1 MAVSVSDI
9 QALQDKQVYETSNE
23 KYVLSRD
30 YEKIIHSPQYTI
42 LGFLNGYMYC
52 STVSYLSKNTT
63 DGEEIASIKLE
74 VEHASFVEGSSF
86 FYAYSENTIYKIT
99 ENLEVEWSFEI
110 EDEIQSITMDIKGS
124 FYVVTKNS
132 RDVRKYDKNGSEIMM
147 IDGSDDPTKEIRIY
161 YCFVSKGAGWVYL
174 IGTEFW
180 DYNNKVQSFIDKY
193 DARTWEKIDRQ
204 IIAYGENID
213 IDDPQYA
220 YDRFYVVGDYIY
232 IYAMQYI
239 SKINIKAIEF
249 WRYIAGYNQA
259 TGTFDQIGHIEYSDN
274 PMTEYL
280 YFIED
285 LYSSNGHSFGKLTLS
300 GKCLWKIT
308 LTDCVDEIDFKMCV
322 YQNKIYTTHRTMI
335 ETKKGYI
342 LSLNDQQVLFRT
354 RDGHLVEIVDFNAD
368 EIYSPDNYEGLY
380 LLASTIKEG
389 IPKIVYHPLRHDNGD
404 MVEEF
409 DNVLLLPEENFNY
422 TDLDNYD
429 YKYLLCSNYQ
439 VDAND
444 FSIIFARNY
453 KPVMTRLRNVIKT
466 KEPYLPD
473 RMHEYILSM
482 PGDRIDTMQDYDL
495 IRSRYKYSY
504 DRYLLA
510 DRNMFFTEIITK
522 DLELTIITKKNGYII
537 VRKQRD
543 IYTYLLAKYDDINL
557 IEQWLIENGVME
569 TTLPE
574 AVGDLIHH
582 TMDAIQ
588 AIQMAGCPV
597 QYDVQAFKQH
607 EYTFD
612 GYEYVNNTWGTQIFS
627 CTNLPFDKRKCFKQ
641 AYIDSLTNMIKRQE
655 IRPILLFLNGKA
667 IKWSDV
673 TIVRDWSYAYLV
685 INNTDPYETDLSCIM
700 FPCDIRYGEDNNC
713 LGDDVCDTYFY
724 FDEDGILTEDKS
736 KVAFRLEVIDKN
748 IVGNTFNYD
757 QNFIEVENNYN
768 QKASER
774 NIFVFENNL
783 LFPDSRYY
791 IQDHDKD
798 IFTYLRDTENA
809 LFKTFYWVK
818 AFPYYG
824 LLYKVPNGEYVKERV
839 VQGSQGTPTP
849 DIDSFRIPFNYH
861 IWRSKTWAENVAQA
875 VAYIME
881 HDMSLLIKY
890 YKQQSHIESYVF
902 DGEYLINRVPKDG
915 GWLVMPRSRR
925 RNYDDYIIVF
935 RNNHL
940 YEYYKEIIYDTHNFK
955 IPIFNHVTRD
965 DKIEILHFKEVDNAY
980 YHLIVD
986 PEVADYLPEGLRYDN
1001 FLLFGNSPTGKQFYD
1016 KFSVESGV
1024 QYPIEFAYKNNF
1036 ENGKYTGT
1044 NIKLT
1049 DPYYEG
1055 KSINMCSKRQF
1066 RHMYYNIFYDR
1077 TTVNLDPTF
1086 RFCHNKSNYMIFKN
1100 WLLLT
1105 QDDWDLHTMTNESP
1119 SKYISIE
1126 FKDTLKEGDVIEIF
1140 YLPMSYDEIDITNDI
1155 DVAQWNAN
1163 KDIFISMDH
1172 LGYSFDKDLF
1182 MIAVDGW
1189 KINHHNIQ
1197 NISNHRCRITTDNIV
1212 ETSEMPYPIG
1222 RNEVIPSIYLY
1233 RFLQPDKLLSKIY
1246 SYSDKWSDAIDGLS
1260 VQDYTNLLTKLT
1272 KS

>member
-1 MAVSVSDI
+1 MAVNVSDI
-9 QALQDKQVYETSNE
+9 QALQNKQVYETSNE

-30 YEKIIHSPQYTI
+30 FEKIIHSPQYTI

-52 STVSYLSKNTT
+52 STASYLSKNTL
-63 DGEEIASIKLE
+63 DGEEIASIKIE
-74 VEHASFVEGSSF
+74 AEHASFVEGSTF
-86 FYAYSENTIYKIT
+86 FYAYSENNIYKIT
-99 ENLEVEWSFEI
+99 QNLEVEWDMET
-110 EDEIQSITMDIKGS
+110 EDEIQSVVMDIKGS
-124 FYVVTKNS
+124 FYIVTKNS
-132 RDVRKYDKNGSEIMM
+132 RDVRKYSSDGSEIMM

-161 YCFVSKGAGWVYL
+161 CCYVSKGAGWVYL
-174 IGTEFW
+174 LGTEYW
-180 DYNNKVQSFIDKY
+180 DYNNKAQSFIDKY
-193 DARTWEKIDRQ
+193 DARTWERVDRQ
-204 IIAYGENID
+204 IFTYAENID
-213 IDDPQYA
+213 IDDSEYA
-220 YDRFYVVGDYIY
+220 YDSFKVIGDYIY
-232 IYAMQYI
+232 IYAKHYI

-249 WRYIAGYNQA
+249 WKYMAGYNAA
-259 TGTFDQIGHIEYSDN
+259 TGTFDNIGHIEYSDN
-274 PMTEYL
+274 PVTEYL

-285 LYSSNGHSFGKLTLS
+285 LYSSNGHSFGKLTLN

-308 LTDCVDEIDFKMCV
+308 LTDCVDDVDFKMCI
-322 YQNKIYTTHRTMI
+322 YQNKIYTTHRAMI

-354 RDGHLVEIVDFNAD
+354 RDGHLVEIVDYNAD
-368 EIYSPDNYEGLY
+368 EIYSPDNYEGMY

-409 DNVLLLPEENFNY
+409 DNVLLLPEENFEY

-444 FSIIFARNY
+444 FSIIFAKNY
-453 KPVMTRLRNVIKT
+453 KPVMTRLKNVIKT
-466 KEPYLPD
+466 KQPYLPD
-473 RMHEYILSM
+473 RIHEYILSI

-522 DLELTIITKKNGYII
+522 DLELTIITKKNGYVII
-537 VRKQRD
+537 RKQRN
-543 IYTYLLAKYDDINL
+543 IYTYLLAKYDDMNL
-557 IEQWLIENGVME
+557 IEQWLIENGVMD

-597 QYDVQAFKQH
+597 QYDVQPYKQH

-612 GYEYVNNTWGTQIFS
+612 GSEYVNNTWGTQIFS

-641 AYIDSLTNMIKRQE
+641 AYIDSLVNMIKRQE

-673 TIVRDWSYAYLV
+673 TIVRDWSYSYLV
-685 INNTDPYETDLSCIM
+685 INNTNPYETDLSCIM
-700 FPCDIRYGEDNNC
+700 FPCDIRYGEDNDC
-713 LGDDVCDTYFY
+713 LDDDVCDTYFY
-724 FDEDGILTEDKS
+724 FDEDGVLTEDKS
-736 KVAFRLEVIDKN
+736 KVALRIEVIDKN

-824 LLYKVPNGEYVKERV
+824 LLYKLPNGKYTKERV
-839 VQGSQGTPTP
+839 VQGSQEKETP
-849 DIDSFRIPFNYH
+849 DIDDFRIPFNYH
-861 IWRSKTWAENVAQA
+861 IWRSKTWSENVAQA

-890 YKQQSHIESYVF
+890 YKQQSYIESYVF
-902 DGEYLINRVPKDG
+902 DGKYLIDRVPKDG
-915 GWLVMPRSRR
+915 GWLVMPRSRKR
-925 RNYDDYIIVF
+925 TYDDYIIVF

-955 IPIFNHVTRD
+955 IPIFNHITRD
-965 DKIEILHFKEVDNAY
+965 DKIEILHFKEVDNSY
-980 YHLIVD
+980 YSLTID
-986 PEVADYLPEGLRYDN
+986 QKNMDYLPEGLRYDN

-1016 KFSVESGV
+1016 QFSVESGV

-1036 ENGKYTGT
+1036 DENNKYTGT

-1077 TTVNLDPTF
+1077 TSVNLDPSF
-1086 RFCHNKSNYMIFKN
+1086 RFCHNKGNYIVFKN

-1105 QDDWDLHTMTNESP
+1105 QNDWDLHTMTNESP

-1126 FKDTLKEGDVIEIF
+1126 FKETLKEGDVIEIF
-1140 YLPMSYDEIDITNDI
+1140 YLPISYDEIDISGDI
-1155 DVAQWNAN
+1155 DPTQYSTNR
-1163 KDIFISMDH
+1163 DILISQDH

-1182 MIAVDGW
+1182 MISINGW
-1189 KINHHNIQ
+1189 KINYHNIQ
-1197 NISNHRCRITTDNIV
+1197 NINNHRFRITTDNIE
-1212 ETSEMPYPIG
+1212 ETSEMPYPLG
-1222 RNEVIPSIYLY
+1222 RSSVPTIYLY
-1233 RFLQPDKLLSKIY
+1233 RFLQPDKLLSKLY
-1246 SYSDKWSDAIDGLS
+1246 SYSDKWSDAVDGLS
-1260 VQDYTNLLTKLT
+1260 VSDYTNLLTKFT
-1272 KS
+1272 QS